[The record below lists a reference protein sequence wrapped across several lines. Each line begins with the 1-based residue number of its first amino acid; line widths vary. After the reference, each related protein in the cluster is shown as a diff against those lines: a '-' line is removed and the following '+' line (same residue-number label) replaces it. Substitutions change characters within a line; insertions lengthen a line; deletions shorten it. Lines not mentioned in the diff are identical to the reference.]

1 MLFKRILFYLLLILS
16 LSQFNTDAAFFSSD
30 MEKLVRAGR
39 TITVQLEDGIN
50 MVMVKPNQDD
60 TLYRTDDGQGFKLSR
75 EQLYILRVEEK
86 VSSFM
91 QIQVFASKNQA
102 KANQVYGEL
111 IEQGYQ
117 PIEIVQ
123 EGEWFKVRV
132 GHFAGTEQAEA
143 TKKQLEQASWG
154 VWLVRKKESRS
165 ARIYLYGEQGQE
177 LFSGRSLYVNGV
189 IELDDRSYNGQTSFL
204 IREQGM
210 EIVNSCSL
218 AELIS
223 GIMETQLG
231 QHNLLPDEEQLKA
244 AAITYRTNVLA
255 QLFNDFDWKIH
266 FPEYK
271 GNGNNKA
278 IRDAVQAT
286 TGIILTENNQLFPL
300 TQGQERVNSLV
311 QPGDDYRSLLQRAK
325 IKAELTD
332 LTQLKS
338 EEIKVDAEVIWG
350 LRYQEIEQLTW
361 WGPRVISILELDL
374 ERTGLSVEPV
384 LAGGKIAG
392 LADLNEMVTTS
403 GALAGINGGYYHY
416 SGRPLGLLMINGTII
431 SEPIK
436 ARTAIGITGNNQ
448 ILIDRVKWQGMIE
461 DPTGKELLV
470 ISGVNRNPRQDE
482 TVIFNKYY
490 GKTLPA
496 MGAGTVQ
503 VTVLN
508 QQIYRITTEAAGQE
522 NIPENG
528 YIIIASGH
536 PRKKLAEWAIGDQ
549 ISYRDQYTPDWGGRG
564 VVSAVGAGPRLI
576 KDQRIAIT
584 SVEEGFQA
592 DIAFGLAPRSALG
605 VTANN
610 RLLLFTVDGRQP
622 ELSIGISL
630 QELAEYMLNF
640 GVVDGVNLDGGG
652 SARMVVRGFTMN
664 KPSAKRV
671 ISNGLLINIH

>member
-1 MLFKRILFYLLLILS
+1 MLIKRTLFYLLLILS
-16 LSQFNTDAAFFSSD
+16 LSQFNTNAAFFSSD
-30 MEKLVRAGR
+30 MERLVRAGR

-50 MVMVKPNQDD
+50 MVMVKPNQDS

-102 KANQVYGEL
+102 KADQVYREL

-117 PIEIVQ
+117 AIEIVQ

-132 GHFAGTEQAEA
+132 GHFAGTEQAEV

-154 VWLVRKKESRS
+154 VWLVRRKASQS

-177 LFSGRSLYVNGV
+177 LFSGSSLYLNGV
-189 IELDDRSYNGQTSFL
+189 IELGDRSYNGPTSFL
-204 IREQGM
+204 IRKQGM
-210 EIVNSCSL
+210 EIINSCSL

-223 GIMETQLG
+223 GIIEAELG
-231 QHNLLPDEEQLKA
+231 QQNPFPAEEQLKA
-244 AAITYRTNVLA
+244 AAIIWRTNILA
-255 QLFNDFDWKIH
+255 QLFNDLDWKLH
-266 FPEYK
+266 FPAYK
-271 GNGNNKA
+271 GSGNNKA

-300 TQGQERVNSLV
+300 TLGQERVLV

-325 IKAELTD
+325 IKLELTD
-332 LTQLKS
+332 LTRLKS

-350 LRYQEIEQLTW
+350 LRYQEIEQVTW

-374 ERTGLSVEPV
+374 ERTALSVAPV
-384 LAGGKIAG
+384 LAGGKLTG

-436 ARTAIGITGNNQ
+436 ARTAIGITDNNQ

-482 TVIFNKYY
+482 AVIFNKYY
-490 GKTLPA
+490 GKSLPA

-508 QQIYRITTEAAGQE
+508 QQIYRITTEAAGE
-522 NIPENG
+522 EIIPENG

-536 PRKKLAEWAIGDQ
+536 QRKKLAEWVIGDQ
-549 ISYRDQYTPDWGGRG
+549 ISYRDQYTPDWGRRG
-564 VVSAVGAGPRLI
+564 VVSAIGAGPRLI

-622 ELSIGISL
+622 ELSIGITL